1 MNFAHMIRQRGFSLI
16 ELMIAVAIVSI
27 LAVVAYPSYQ
37 DYIRKGKRADAAAS
51 LSSAAQWMERNF
63 SDSARYDR
71 LPSGAAIA
79 LPSNM
84 ATVPEGSAAANKY
97 YDVTISAVGQT
108 TYTLQAAP
116 VNSMTGDACGS
127 FTLTQT
133 GAKGLT
139 GNSKPVLECWRR

>member
-1 MNFAHMIRQRGFSLI
+1 MPRQQGFSLI
-16 ELMIAVAIVSI
+16 ELMITVTVIVI
-27 LAVVAYPSYQ
+27 LAAIAYPSYQ
-37 DYIRKGKRADAAAS
+37 EYIRKGKRADAAAS

-79 LPSNM
+79 LPTNM
-84 ATVPEGSAAANKY
+84 ATVPEGSAATNKY

-116 VNSMTGDACGS
+116 INSMSGDACGS

-133 GAKGLT
+133 GAKGLS
-139 GNSKPVLECWRR
+139 GNSKSVQECWRR